1 MKVILFFLGVLA
13 GATVN
18 ASEDNRQQ
26 VSLPAA
32 AEANL
37 RAEMR
42 ANLVA
47 LNEILSLIAAGQ
59 IAEAGA
65 SAERNLGYT
74 AMGKYRQEPFDARPG
89 LHMPKAMHA
98 IGLDGHRTASDFARI
113 AAAGDR
119 EQTLKALPS
128 LTTACVSCHHAYR
141 IR

>member
-1 MKVILFFLGVLA
+1 MKKFLFGLSIFA
-13 GATVN
+13 ASMAT
-18 ASEDNRQQ
+18 AADDSRQQ

-47 LNEILSLIAAGQ
+47 LNEILNLIAAGR
-59 IAEAGA
+59 ITEAGA

-89 LHMPKAMHA
+89 PHMPPAMHA

-113 AAAGDR
+113 AATGDR
-119 EQTLKALPS
+119 EPVLKALPS
-128 LTTACVSCHHAYR
+128 LTTACVNCHHAYR